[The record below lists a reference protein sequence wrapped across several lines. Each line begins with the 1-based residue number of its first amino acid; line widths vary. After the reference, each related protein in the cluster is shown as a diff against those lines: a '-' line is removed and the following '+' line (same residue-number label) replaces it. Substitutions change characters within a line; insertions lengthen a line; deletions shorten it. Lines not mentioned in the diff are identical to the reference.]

1 MQDFKRFSVICSVGG
16 INSAG
21 RSSFDFSYK
30 RLVLD
35 KLDVSAKKFLL
46 KDLSSLTN
54 SEISSEKDILKKT
67 LVRTINSDLFDPE
80 LLMKDI
86 MNVNAAGQL
95 PEGID
100 LAKMYNSRQHPK
112 GIQMTIFGVTDCLKN
127 LGRDWDSELKPLL
140 DPKRIG
146 VFSGPAIGQLDYEG
160 MGGLLQS
167 RKIGKR
173 ASSKHLSMS
182 LIGMSADFINAYVL
196 GSLGKTGTVAG
207 ACATFLYNL
216 DLALK
221 GIKNN
226 ELDFSIVG
234 SAEAPINPEITD
246 GFLATTGIADDK
258 KILEMQNR
266 NSDDNFEEVD
276 HKNACRPF
284 GDNAGMILGEAAQFV
299 AVTTLEFAL
308 ENGLNILGGF
318 TDVAINADG
327 FKKSISSPGIGN
339 YLTMAQSLSN
349 TLKIGCSIENSI
361 VIAHGTGTFQNRST
375 ESDVLNRVAEGFEL
389 KSWKVTALK
398 GMLGHTMGPAAGD
411 ELITAIGIWNHGLIP
426 GINTT
431 KKLADDVLTDNLDFC
446 LKTKEVDKETVNA
459 IYLNAKGF
467 GGNNGSCGIV
477 SPGFIK
483 SKIDKQKLKSY
494 ETKLSLTE
502 EKRNIYYEESVNGK
516 YELIYRFNEEIL
528 NPSKDMKI
536 SKDKISISNY
546 KDIEEIILPE
556 TNMIYRL
563 SFLF

>member
-1 MQDFKRFSVICSVGG
+1 MQDFKRFPVICSVGG

-30 RLVLD
+30 RLVIDNLD
-35 KLDVSAKKFLL
+35 ANSKKTLL
-46 KDLSSLTN
+46 KDLNSLTN
-54 SEISSEKDILKKT
+54 SEISSEKDIFEKT
-67 LVRTINSDLFDPE
+67 LVRKVNSALFDPD
-80 LLMKDI
+80 LLMKDV

-95 PEGID
+95 PEGIN
-100 LAKMYNSRQHPK
+100 LSKMYNSRQHPK
-112 GIQMTIFGVTDCLKN
+112 GIQMTIFGVTDCLRNMGK
-127 LGRDWDSELKPLL
+127 DWDTEIKPLL
-140 DPKRIG
+140 DPKKIG

-182 LIGMSADFINAYVL
+182 LIGMSADFINAYVI

-221 GIKNN
+221 GIKND

-258 KILEMQNR
+258 KILEMQIR
-266 NSDDNFEEVD
+266 NNDDNTEEVD

-308 ENGLNILGGF
+308 ENGLKILGGF

-339 YLTMAQSLSN
+339 YITMAQSLSN
-349 TLKIGCSIENSI
+349 TLKIGCSIQESI

-375 ESDVLNRVAEGFEL
+375 ESDVLSRVAEGFKL
-389 KSWKVTALK
+389 KNWKVTALK

-411 ELITAIGIWNHGLIP
+411 ELITALGIWNHGLIP

-431 KKLADDVLTDNLDFC
+431 KKLANDVLSDNLDFC
-446 LKTKEVDKETVNA
+446 LNTREVDKEQIDA

-467 GGNNGSCGIV
+467 GGNNGSCGVV
-477 SPGFIK
+477 SPSFIK
-483 SKIDKQKLKSY
+483 SKINKRDFKNY
-494 ETKLSLTE
+494 EEKLSETE
-502 EKRNIYYEESVNGK
+502 AKRKVYLEESNNGN
-516 YELIYRFNEEIL
+516 YDLIYRFKEEVL
-528 NPSKDMKI
+528 DPSEDMKI
-536 SKDKISISNY
+536 TKDKISISDY
-546 KDIEEIILPE
+546 KDIDL
-556 TNMIYRL
+556 
-563 SFLF
+563 

>member
-1 MQDFKRFSVICSVGG
+1 MQDFKRFPVICSVGG

-30 RLVLD
+30 RLVIDNLD
-35 KLDVSAKKFLL
+35 ANSKKLLL
-46 KDLSSLTN
+46 KDLNSLTN
-54 SEISSEKDILKKT
+54 FEISSEKDIFEKT
-67 LVRTINSDLFDPE
+67 LVRKVNSDLYDPD
-80 LLMKDI
+80 LLMKDV

-95 PEGID
+95 PEGIN
-100 LAKMYNSRQHPK
+100 LSKMYNSRQHPK
-112 GIQMTIFGVTDCLKN
+112 GIQMTIFGVTDCLRNMGK
-127 LGRDWDSELKPLL
+127 DWDTEIKPLL
-140 DPKRIG
+140 DPKKIG

-258 KILEMQNR
+258 KILEMQIR
-266 NSDDNFEEVD
+266 NNDDNSEEVD

-284 GDNAGMILGEAAQFV
+284 GDNAGMILGEAAQFA
-299 AVTTLEFAL
+299 AVTTLEFAIK
-308 ENGLNILGGF
+308 NGLKILGGF

-339 YLTMAQSLSN
+339 YITMAQSLSN
-349 TLKIGCSIENSI
+349 TLKIGCSIEESI

-375 ESDVLNRVAEGFEL
+375 ESDVLNRVAEGFKL
-389 KSWKVTALK
+389 KNWKVTALK

-411 ELITAIGIWNHGLIP
+411 ELITALGIWNHGLIP

-431 KKLADDVLTDNLDFC
+431 KKLADDVLSNNLDFC
-446 LKTKEVDKETVNA
+446 LNTQEVDKEKVDA

-467 GGNNGSCGIV
+467 GGNNGSCGVV
-477 SPGFIK
+477 SPSFIK
-483 SKIDKQKLKSY
+483 SKIDKKDLKDY
-494 ETKLSLTE
+494 EEKLSETE
-502 EKRNIYYEESVNGK
+502 AKRKVYLEESNNGN
-516 YELIYRFNEEIL
+516 YDLIYRFKEEIL
-528 NPSKDMKI
+528 DPSEDMKI
-536 SKDKISISNY
+536 TVDKISISDY
-546 KDIEEIILPE
+546 KDIDL
-556 TNMIYRL
+556 
-563 SFLF
+563 

>member
-1 MQDFKRFSVICSVGG
+1 MQDFKRFPVICSVGG

-35 KLDVSAKKFLL
+35 GLDASTKKSLL
-46 KDLSSLTN
+46 KDLNSLTN
-54 SEISSEKDILKKT
+54 SEISSEKDIFEKT
-67 LVRTINSDLFDPE
+67 LVRKVNSDLFDPD
-80 LLMKDI
+80 LLMKDV

-95 PEGID
+95 PEGIN
-100 LAKMYNSRQHPK
+100 LSEMYNSRQHPK
-112 GIQMTIFGVTDCLKN
+112 GIQMTIFGVTDCLRNIGK
-127 LGRDWDSELKPLL
+127 DWDTEIKPLL
-140 DPKRIG
+140 NPKKIG

-258 KILEMQNR
+258 KILEMQIR
-266 NSDDNFEEVD
+266 NNDDNSEEVN

-299 AVTTLEFAL
+299 AVTTLEFAI
-308 ENGLNILGGF
+308 ENGLKILGGF

-339 YLTMAQSLSN
+339 YITMAQSLSN
-349 TLKIGCSIENSI
+349 TLKIGCSIQESI

-375 ESDVLNRVAEGFEL
+375 ESDVLNRVAEGFKL
-389 KSWKVTALK
+389 KDWKVTALK

-431 KKLADDVLTDNLDFC
+431 KKLANDVLTDNLDFC
-446 LKTKEVDKETVNA
+446 LTTREIDKEKVDA

-467 GGNNGSCGIV
+467 GGNNGSCGVV
-477 SPGFIK
+477 SPSFIK
-483 SKIDKQKLKSY
+483 SKINKTDLKNY
-494 ETKLSLTE
+494 EKKLSDTE
-502 EKRNIYYEESVNGK
+502 VKRKVYLEESNNGN
-516 YELIYRFNEEIL
+516 YDLIYRFKEDVLDPAE
-528 NPSKDMKI
+528 DMKI
-536 SKDKISISNY
+536 TKDKISISDY
-546 KDIEEIILPE
+546 KDIDL
-556 TNMIYRL
+556 
-563 SFLF
+563 

>member
-1 MQDFKRFSVICSVGG
+1 MQDFKRFPVICSVGG

-30 RLVLD
+30 RLVIDNLD
-35 KLDVSAKKFLL
+35 ANSKKTLL
-46 KDLSSLTN
+46 KDLNSLTN
-54 SEISSEKDILKKT
+54 SEISSEKDIFEKT
-67 LVRTINSDLFDPE
+67 LVRKVNSALFDPD
-80 LLMKDI
+80 LLMKDV

-95 PEGID
+95 PEGIN
-100 LAKMYNSRQHPK
+100 LSKMYNSRQHPK
-112 GIQMTIFGVTDCLKN
+112 GIQMTIFGVTDCLRNMGK
-127 LGRDWDSELKPLL
+127 DWDTEIKPLL
-140 DPKRIG
+140 DPKKIG

-182 LIGMSADFINAYVL
+182 LIGMSADFINAYVI

-221 GIKNN
+221 GIKND

-258 KILEMQNR
+258 KILEMQIR
-266 NSDDNFEEVD
+266 NNDDNTEDVD

-308 ENGLNILGGF
+308 ENGLKILGGF

-339 YLTMAQSLSN
+339 YITMAQSLAN
-349 TLKIGCSIENSI
+349 TLKIGCSIQESI

-375 ESDVLNRVAEGFEL
+375 ESDVLSRVAEGFKL
-389 KSWKVTALK
+389 KNWKVTALK

-411 ELITAIGIWNHGLIP
+411 ELITALGIWNHGLIP

-431 KKLADDVLTDNLDFC
+431 KKLANDVLSDNLDFC
-446 LKTKEVDKETVNA
+446 LNTREVDREKIDA

-467 GGNNGSCGIV
+467 GGNNGSCGVV
-477 SPGFIK
+477 SPSFIK
-483 SKIDKQKLKSY
+483 SKINKRDFKNY
-494 ETKLSLTE
+494 EEKLSDTE
-502 EKRNIYYEESVNGK
+502 AKRKVYLEESNNGN
-516 YELIYRFNEEIL
+516 YDLIYRFKEEIL
-528 NPSKDMKI
+528 DPSGDMKI
-536 SKDKISISNY
+536 TKDKISISDY
-546 KDIEEIILPE
+546 KDIDL
-556 TNMIYRL
+556 
-563 SFLF
+563 

>member
-1 MQDFKRFSVICSVGG
+1 MQDFKRFPVICSVGG

-30 RLVLD
+30 RLILD
-35 KLDVSAKKFLL
+35 SLDTQSKKSLL
-46 KDLSSLTN
+46 KDFNALTN

-67 LVRTINSDLFDPE
+67 LVRKLNSELFDPE
-80 LLMKDI
+80 KLMKNV

-100 LAKMYNSRQHPK
+100 LSKMYNSRQHPK

-127 LGRDWDSELKPLL
+127 LGKDWDTELKPLL
-140 DPKRIG
+140 DPKKIG

-258 KILEMQNR
+258 KILEMQIR
-266 NSDDNFEEVD
+266 NDDENSMEVD

-299 AVTTLEFAL
+299 AVTTLEFAIT
-308 ENGLNILGGF
+308 NGLKILGGF

-339 YLTMAQSLSN
+339 YVTMAQSLSN
-349 TLKIGCSIENSI
+349 TLKLGCSIQDSI

-389 KSWKVTALK
+389 KNWKVTALK

-431 KKLADDVLTDNLDFC
+431 KKLADDVLSDNLDFC
-446 LKTKEVDKETVNA
+446 LNTKEVDKEKVDA

-467 GGNNGSCGIV
+467 GGNNGSCGVV
-477 SPGFIK
+477 SPNFIK
-483 SKIDKQKLKSY
+483 SKMDKKDLKNY
-494 ETKLSLTE
+494 ETKLSETE
-502 EKRNIYYEESVNGK
+502 EKRTIYFEESINGK
-516 YELIYRFNEEIL
+516 YDLIYRFNEEIL
-528 NPSKDMKI
+528 DATKDIKI
-536 SKDKISISNY
+536 TKNKISISDY
-546 KDIEEIILPE
+546 KDIDL
-556 TNMIYRL
+556 
-563 SFLF
+563 

>member
-1 MQDFKRFSVICSVGG
+1 MQDFKRFPVICSVGG

-30 RLVLD
+30 RLVIDNLD
-35 KLDVSAKKFLL
+35 ANSKKTLL
-46 KDLSSLTN
+46 KDLNSLTN
-54 SEISSEKDILKKT
+54 SEISSEKDIFEKT
-67 LVRTINSDLFDPE
+67 LVRKVNSDLFDPD
-80 LLMKDI
+80 LLMKDV

-95 PEGID
+95 PEGIN
-100 LAKMYNSRQHPK
+100 LSKMYNSRQHPK
-112 GIQMTIFGVTDCLKN
+112 GIQMTIFGVTDCLRNMGK
-127 LGRDWDSELKPLL
+127 DWDTEIKPLL
-140 DPKRIG
+140 DPKKIG

-173 ASSKHLSMS
+173 ANSKHLSMS

-221 GIKNN
+221 GIKND

-258 KILEMQNR
+258 KILEMQIR
-266 NSDDNFEEVD
+266 NNDDNTEEVD

-308 ENGLNILGGF
+308 ENGLKILGGF

-339 YLTMAQSLSN
+339 YITMAQSLSN
-349 TLKIGCSIENSI
+349 TLKIGCSIQESI

-375 ESDVLNRVAEGFEL
+375 ESDVLNRVAEGFKL
-389 KSWKVTALK
+389 KNWKVTALK

-411 ELITAIGIWNHGLIP
+411 ELITALGIWNHGLIP

-431 KKLADDVLTDNLDFC
+431 KKLADDVLSDNLDFC
-446 LKTKEVDKETVNA
+446 LNTQEVDKEKVDA

-467 GGNNGSCGIV
+467 GGNNGSCGVV
-477 SPGFIK
+477 SPSFIK
-483 SKIDKQKLKSY
+483 SKINKRDFKNY
-494 ETKLSLTE
+494 EEKLSETE
-502 EKRNIYYEESVNGK
+502 AKRKVYLEESNNGN
-516 YELIYRFNEEIL
+516 YDLIYRFKEEVL
-528 NPSKDMKI
+528 DPSEDMKI
-536 SKDKISISNY
+536 TEDKISISDY
-546 KDIEEIILPE
+546 KDIDL
-556 TNMIYRL
+556 
-563 SFLF
+563 

>member
-1 MQDFKRFSVICSVGG
+1 MQDFKRFPVICSVGG

-30 RLVLD
+30 RLVIDNLD
-35 KLDVSAKKFLL
+35 ANSKKLLL
-46 KDLSSLTN
+46 KDLNSLTN
-54 SEISSEKDILKKT
+54 SEISSEKDIFEKT
-67 LVRTINSDLFDPE
+67 LVRKVNSALFDPD
-80 LLMKDI
+80 LLMKDV

-95 PEGID
+95 PEGIN
-100 LAKMYNSRQHPK
+100 LSKMYNSRQHPK
-112 GIQMTIFGVTDCLKN
+112 GIQMTIFGVTDCLRNMGK
-127 LGRDWDSELKPLL
+127 DWDTEIKPLL
-140 DPKRIG
+140 DPKKIG

-182 LIGMSADFINAYVL
+182 LIGMSADFINAYVI

-221 GIKNN
+221 GIKND

-258 KILEMQNR
+258 KILEMQIR
-266 NSDDNFEEVD
+266 NNDDNTEEVD

-308 ENGLNILGGF
+308 ENGLKILGGF

-339 YLTMAQSLSN
+339 YITMAQSLSN
-349 TLKIGCSIENSI
+349 TLKIGCSIQESI

-375 ESDVLNRVAEGFEL
+375 ESDVLNRVAEGFKL
-389 KSWKVTALK
+389 KNWKVTALK

-411 ELITAIGIWNHGLIP
+411 ELITALGIWNHGLIP

-431 KKLADDVLTDNLDFC
+431 KKLADDVLSDNLDFC
-446 LKTKEVDKETVNA
+446 LNTQEVDKEKVDA

-467 GGNNGSCGIV
+467 GGNNGSCGVV
-477 SPGFIK
+477 SPSFIK
-483 SKIDKQKLKSY
+483 SKIDKKDLKDY
-494 ETKLSLTE
+494 EEKLSETE
-502 EKRNIYYEESVNGK
+502 AKRKVYLEESNNGN
-516 YELIYRFNEEIL
+516 YDLIYRFKEEVL
-528 NPSKDMKI
+528 DPSEDMKI
-536 SKDKISISNY
+536 TADKISISDY
-546 KDIEEIILPE
+546 KDIDL
-556 TNMIYRL
+556 
-563 SFLF
+563 

>member
-1 MQDFKRFSVICSVGG
+1 MQDFKRFPVICSVGG

-30 RLVLD
+30 RLVID
-35 KLDVSAKKFLL
+35 KLDTNSKKSLL
-46 KDLSSLTN
+46 KDLNSLTN
-54 SEISSEKDILKKT
+54 SEISSEKDIFEKT
-67 LVRTINSDLFDPE
+67 LVRKVNSDLFDPD
-80 LLMKDI
+80 LLMKDV
-86 MNVNAAGQL
+86 MNVNAAGQM
-95 PEGID
+95 PEGIN
-100 LAKMYNSRQHPK
+100 LSKMYNSRQHPK
-112 GIQMTIFGVTDCLKN
+112 GIQMTIFGITDCLRNMGK
-127 LGRDWDSELKPLL
+127 DWDTEIKPLL
-140 DPKRIG
+140 NPKKIG

-258 KILEMQNR
+258 KILEMQIR
-266 NSDDNFEEVD
+266 NNDDNSEEVD

-299 AVTTLEFAL
+299 AVTTLEFAIK
-308 ENGLNILGGF
+308 NGLKIHGGF

-339 YLTMAQSLSN
+339 YITMAQSLSN
-349 TLKIGCSIENSI
+349 TLKIGCSIQESI

-389 KSWKVTALK
+389 KNWKVTALK

-411 ELITAIGIWNHGLIP
+411 ELITALGIWNHGLIP

-431 KKLADDVLTDNLDFC
+431 KKLADDVLSDNLDFC
-446 LKTKEVDKETVNA
+446 LNTREIDKEKVDA

-467 GGNNGSCGIV
+467 GGNNGSCGVV
-477 SPGFIK
+477 SPSFIK
-483 SKIDKQKLKSY
+483 SKINKKDLKNYEEKLSDT
-494 ETKLSLTE
+494 ETKRKAYL
-502 EKRNIYYEESVNGK
+502 EESNNGN
-516 YELIYRFNEEIL
+516 YDLIYRFKEEVL
-528 NPSKDMKI
+528 DPSRNMKI
-536 SKDKISISNY
+536 TKDKISISDY
-546 KDIEEIILPE
+546 KDIDL
-556 TNMIYRL
+556 
-563 SFLF
+563 

>member
-1 MQDFKRFSVICSVGG
+1 MQDFKRFPVICSVGG

-30 RLVLD
+30 RLVIDNLD
-35 KLDVSAKKFLL
+35 ANSKKTLL
-46 KDLSSLTN
+46 KDLNSLTN
-54 SEISSEKDILKKT
+54 SEISSEKDIFEKT
-67 LVRTINSDLFDPE
+67 LVRTVNSDLFDPD
-80 LLMKDI
+80 LLMKDV

-95 PEGID
+95 PEG
-100 LAKMYNSRQHPK
+100 LNLSKMYNSRQHPK
-112 GIQMTIFGVTDCLKN
+112 GIQMTIFGVTDCLRNMGK
-127 LGRDWDSELKPLL
+127 DWDTEIKPLL
-140 DPKRIG
+140 DPKKIG

-182 LIGMSADFINAYVL
+182 LIGMSADFINAYVI

-221 GIKNN
+221 GIKND

-258 KILEMQNR
+258 KILEMQIR
-266 NSDDNFEEVD
+266 NNDDNTEEVD

-308 ENGLNILGGF
+308 ENGLKILGGF

-339 YLTMAQSLSN
+339 YITMAQSLSN
-349 TLKIGCSIENSI
+349 TLKIGCSIQESI

-375 ESDVLNRVAEGFEL
+375 ESDVLNRVAEGFKL
-389 KSWKVTALK
+389 KNWKVTALK

-411 ELITAIGIWNHGLIP
+411 ELITALGIWNHGLIP

-431 KKLADDVLTDNLDFC
+431 KKLADDVLSDNLDFC
-446 LKTKEVDKETVNA
+446 LNTQEVDKEKVDA

-467 GGNNGSCGIV
+467 GGNNGSCGVV
-477 SPGFIK
+477 SPSFIK
-483 SKIDKQKLKSY
+483 SKIDKKDLKDY
-494 ETKLSLTE
+494 EEKLSETE
-502 EKRNIYYEESVNGK
+502 AKRKVYLEESNNGN
-516 YELIYRFNEEIL
+516 YDLIYRFKEEVL
-528 NPSKDMKI
+528 DPSEDMKI
-536 SKDKISISNY
+536 TKDKISISDY
-546 KDIEEIILPE
+546 KDIDL
-556 TNMIYRL
+556 
-563 SFLF
+563 

>member
-1 MQDFKRFSVICSVGG
+1 MQDFKRFPVICSVGG

-30 RLVLD
+30 RLVIDNLD
-35 KLDVSAKKFLL
+35 ANSKKTLL
-46 KDLSSLTN
+46 KDLNSLTN
-54 SEISSEKDILKKT
+54 SEISSEKDIFEKT
-67 LVRTINSDLFDPE
+67 LVRKVNSDLFDPD
-80 LLMKDI
+80 LLMKDV

-95 PEGID
+95 PEGIN
-100 LAKMYNSRQHPK
+100 LSKMYNSRQHPK
-112 GIQMTIFGVTDCLKN
+112 GIQMTIFGVTDCLRNMGK
-127 LGRDWDSELKPLL
+127 DWDTEIKPLL
-140 DPKRIG
+140 DPKKIG

-182 LIGMSADFINAYVL
+182 LIGMSADFINAYVI

-221 GIKNN
+221 GIKND

-258 KILEMQNR
+258 KILEMQIR
-266 NSDDNFEEVD
+266 NNDDNTEEVD

-308 ENGLNILGGF
+308 ENGLKILGGF

-339 YLTMAQSLSN
+339 YITMAQSLSN
-349 TLKIGCSIENSI
+349 TLKIGCSIQESI

-375 ESDVLNRVAEGFEL
+375 ESDVLSRVAEGFKL
-389 KSWKVTALK
+389 KNWKVTALK

-411 ELITAIGIWNHGLIP
+411 ELITALGIWNHGLIP

-431 KKLADDVLTDNLDFC
+431 KKLADDVLSDNLDFC
-446 LKTKEVDKETVNA
+446 LNTQEVDKEKVDA

-467 GGNNGSCGIV
+467 GGNNGSCGVV
-477 SPGFIK
+477 SPSFIK
-483 SKIDKQKLKSY
+483 SKINKRDFKNY
-494 ETKLSLTE
+494 EEKLSETE
-502 EKRNIYYEESVNGK
+502 AKRKVYLEESNNGN
-516 YELIYRFNEEIL
+516 YDLIYRFKEEVL
-528 NPSKDMKI
+528 DPSEDMKI
-536 SKDKISISNY
+536 TKDKISISDY
-546 KDIEEIILPE
+546 KDIDL
-556 TNMIYRL
+556 
-563 SFLF
+563 

>member
-1 MQDFKRFSVICSVGG
+1 
-16 INSAG
+16 
-21 RSSFDFSYK
+21 
-30 RLVLD
+30 
-35 KLDVSAKKFLL
+35 
-46 KDLSSLTN
+46 
-54 SEISSEKDILKKT
+54 
-67 LVRTINSDLFDPE
+67 
-80 LLMKDI
+80 
-86 MNVNAAGQL
+86 
-95 PEGID
+95 
-100 LAKMYNSRQHPK
+100 
-112 GIQMTIFGVTDCLKN
+112 
-127 LGRDWDSELKPLL
+127 
-140 DPKRIG
+140 
-146 VFSGPAIGQLDYEG
+146 

-258 KILEMQNR
+258 KILEMQIR
-266 NSDDNFEEVD
+266 NNDDNYEEVD

-299 AVTTLEFAL
+299 AVTTLEFAIK
-308 ENGLNILGGF
+308 NGLKIHGGF

-339 YLTMAQSLSN
+339 YITMAQSLSN
-349 TLKIGCSIENSI
+349 TLKIGCSIQESI

-389 KSWKVTALK
+389 KNWKVTALK

-411 ELITAIGIWNHGLIP
+411 ELITALGIWNHGLIP

-431 KKLADDVLTDNLDFC
+431 KKLADDVLSDNLDFC
-446 LKTKEVDKETVNA
+446 LNTREIDKEKVDA

-467 GGNNGSCGIV
+467 GGNNGSCGVI
-477 SPGFIK
+477 SPSFIK
-483 SKIDKQKLKSY
+483 SKINKRDLKNY
-494 ETKLSLTE
+494 EEKLSVTE
-502 EKRNIYYEESVNGK
+502 AKRKVYLEESNNGN
-516 YELIYRFNEEIL
+516 YDLIYRFKEEVL
-528 NPSKDMKI
+528 DPSGDMKI
-536 SKDKISISNY
+536 TKDKISISNY
-546 KDIEEIILPE
+546 KDIDL
-556 TNMIYRL
+556 
-563 SFLF
+563 

>member
-1 MQDFKRFSVICSVGG
+1 MQDFKRFPVICSVGG

-30 RLVLD
+30 RLVFDGLD
-35 KLDVSAKKFLL
+35 ASTKKSLL
-46 KDLSSLTN
+46 KDLNSLTN
-54 SEISSEKDILKKT
+54 SEISSEKDIFEKT
-67 LVRTINSDLFDPE
+67 LVRKVNSDLFDPD
-80 LLMKDI
+80 LLMKDV

-95 PEGID
+95 PEGIN
-100 LAKMYNSRQHPK
+100 LSEMYNSRQHPK
-112 GIQMTIFGVTDCLKN
+112 GIQMTIFGVTDCLRNIGK
-127 LGRDWDSELKPLL
+127 DWDTEIKPLL
-140 DPKRIG
+140 DPKKIG

-258 KILEMQNR
+258 KILEMQIR
-266 NSDDNFEEVD
+266 NNDDNSEEVD

-299 AVTTLEFAL
+299 AVTTLEFAI
-308 ENGLNILGGF
+308 ENGLKILGGF

-339 YLTMAQSLSN
+339 YITMAQSLSN
-349 TLKIGCSIENSI
+349 TLKIGCSIQESI

-375 ESDVLNRVAEGFEL
+375 ESDVLNRVAEGFKL
-389 KSWKVTALK
+389 KDWKVTALK

-431 KKLADDVLTDNLDFC
+431 KKLANDVLTDNLDFC
-446 LKTKEVDKETVNA
+446 LSTREIDKEKVDA

-467 GGNNGSCGIV
+467 GGNNGSCGVV
-477 SPGFIK
+477 SPSFIK
-483 SKIDKQKLKSY
+483 SKINKTDLKNY
-494 ETKLSLTE
+494 EKKLSDTE
-502 EKRNIYYEESVNGK
+502 VKRKAYLEESNDGN
-516 YELIYRFNEEIL
+516 YELIYRFKEDVL
-528 NPSKDMKI
+528 DPSEDMKI
-536 SKDKISISNY
+536 TKDKISISNY
-546 KDIEEIILPE
+546 KDIDL
-556 TNMIYRL
+556 
-563 SFLF
+563 

>member
-1 MQDFKRFSVICSVGG
+1 MQDFKRFPVICSVGG

-35 KLDVSAKKFLL
+35 KLDASSKKFLL

-100 LAKMYNSRQHPK
+100 LSTMYNSRQHPK

-127 LGRDWDSELKPLL
+127 LGKDWDSELKPLL

-375 ESDVLNRVAEGFEL
+375 ESDVLNRVAEGFDL

-431 KKLADDVLTDNLDFC
+431 KKIADDVLTDNLDFC

-502 EKRNIYYEESVNGK
+502 EKRNIYFEESVNGK

-546 KDIEEIILPE
+546 KDIDL
-556 TNMIYRL
+556 
-563 SFLF
+563 

>member
-1 MQDFKRFSVICSVGG
+1 MQDFKRFPVICGVGG

-30 RLVLD
+30 RLILD
-35 KLDVSAKKFLL
+35 SLDSQSKKLLL
-46 KDLSSLTN
+46 KDLNALTN
-54 SEISSEKDILKKT
+54 SEISSEEDILKKT
-67 LVRTINSDLFDPE
+67 LVRKLDSDLFDPE
-80 LLMKDI
+80 LLMKDV

-95 PEGID
+95 PDGID
-100 LAKMYNSRQHPK
+100 LSKMYNSRQHPK

-127 LGRDWDSELKPLL
+127 LGKDWDTELKPLL
-140 DPKRIG
+140 DPKKIG

-234 SAEAPINPEITD
+234 SSEAPINPEITD

-258 KILEMQNR
+258 KILEMQIR
-266 NSDDNFEEVD
+266 NDDDNSKEPD

-299 AVTTLEFAL
+299 AVTTLEFAIT
-308 ENGLNILGGF
+308 NGLKILGGF

-339 YLTMAQSLSN
+339 YVTMAQSLSN
-349 TLKIGCSIENSI
+349 TLKLGCSIQDSI

-375 ESDVLNRVAEGFEL
+375 ESDVLNRVAEGFDL
-389 KSWKVTALK
+389 KNWKVTALK

-411 ELITAIGIWNHGLIP
+411 ELVTAIGIWNHGLIP

-431 KKLADDVLTDNLDFC
+431 KKLADDVLSDNLDFC
-446 LKTKEVDKETVNA
+446 LKSKEVDKERVDV

-467 GGNNGSCGIV
+467 GGNNGSCGVV
-477 SPGFIK
+477 SPSFIK
-483 SKIDKQKLKSY
+483 SKINKRDIENY
-494 ETKLSLTE
+494 ETKLAETE
-502 EKRNIYYEESVNGK
+502 EKRTIYFEESINGK
-516 YELIYRFNEEIL
+516 YDLIYRFNEEIL
-528 NPSKDMKI
+528 DPTKDMKI
-536 SKDKISISNY
+536 LKDKISISGY
-546 KDIEEIILPE
+546 KDIDL
-556 TNMIYRL
+556 
-563 SFLF
+563 

>member
-1 MQDFKRFSVICSVGG
+1 MQDFKRFPVICSVGG

-35 KLDVSAKKFLL
+35 KLDANAKKLLL

-54 SEISSEKDILKKT
+54 SEISSEQDILVKT
-67 LVRTINSDLFDPE
+67 LVRTINSDLFDPD

-266 NSDDNFEEVD
+266 NSDDNFEGVD

-446 LKTKEVDKETVNA
+446 LKTKEVDKDTVNA

-502 EKRNIYYEESVNGK
+502 EKRNVYLEESISGK

-528 NPSKDMKI
+528 NPSKDLKI
-536 SKDKISISNY
+536 SKNKISISNY
-546 KDIEEIILPE
+546 KDIDL
-556 TNMIYRL
+556 
-563 SFLF
+563 

>member
-1 MQDFKRFSVICSVGG
+1 MQDFKRFPVICSVGG

-30 RLVLD
+30 RLVIDNLD
-35 KLDVSAKKFLL
+35 ANSKKTLL
-46 KDLSSLTN
+46 KDLNSLTN
-54 SEISSEKDILKKT
+54 SEISSEKDIFEKT
-67 LVRTINSDLFDPE
+67 LVRTVNSDLFDPD
-80 LLMKDI
+80 LLMKDV

-95 PEGID
+95 PEGIN
-100 LAKMYNSRQHPK
+100 LSKMYNSRQHPK
-112 GIQMTIFGVTDCLKN
+112 GIQMTIFGVTDCLRNMGK
-127 LGRDWDSELKPLL
+127 DWDTEIKPLL
-140 DPKRIG
+140 DPKKIG

-182 LIGMSADFINAYVL
+182 LIGMSADFINAYVI

-221 GIKNN
+221 GIKND

-258 KILEMQNR
+258 KILEMQIR
-266 NSDDNFEEVD
+266 NNDDNTEEVD

-308 ENGLNILGGF
+308 ENGLKILGGF

-339 YLTMAQSLSN
+339 YITMAQSLSN
-349 TLKIGCSIENSI
+349 TLKIGCSIQESI

-375 ESDVLNRVAEGFEL
+375 ESDVLSRVAEGFKL
-389 KSWKVTALK
+389 KNWKVTALK

-411 ELITAIGIWNHGLIP
+411 ELITALGIWNHGLIP

-431 KKLADDVLTDNLDFC
+431 KKLANDVLSDNLDFC
-446 LKTKEVDKETVNA
+446 LNTREVDKEKIDA

-467 GGNNGSCGIV
+467 GGNNGSCGVV
-477 SPGFIK
+477 SPSFIK
-483 SKIDKQKLKSY
+483 SKINKRDFKNY
-494 ETKLSLTE
+494 EEKLSETDA
-502 EKRNIYYEESVNGK
+502 KRKVYLEESNNGN
-516 YELIYRFNEEIL
+516 YDLIYRFKEEVL
-528 NPSKDMKI
+528 DPSEDMKI
-536 SKDKISISNY
+536 TKDKISISDY
-546 KDIEEIILPE
+546 KDIDL
-556 TNMIYRL
+556 
-563 SFLF
+563 

>member
-1 MQDFKRFSVICSVGG
+1 MQDFKRFPVICSVGG

-30 RLVLD
+30 RLVIDNLD
-35 KLDVSAKKFLL
+35 ANSKKTLL
-46 KDLSSLTN
+46 KDLNSLTN
-54 SEISSEKDILKKT
+54 SEISSEKDIFEKT
-67 LVRTINSDLFDPE
+67 LVRKVNSALFDPD
-80 LLMKDI
+80 LLMKDV

-95 PEGID
+95 PEGIN
-100 LAKMYNSRQHPK
+100 LSKMYNSRQHPK
-112 GIQMTIFGVTDCLKN
+112 GIQMTIFGVTDCLRNMGK
-127 LGRDWDSELKPLL
+127 DWDTEIKPLL
-140 DPKRIG
+140 DPKKIG

-182 LIGMSADFINAYVL
+182 LIGMSADFINAYVI

-221 GIKNN
+221 GIKND

-258 KILEMQNR
+258 KILEMQIR
-266 NSDDNFEEVD
+266 NNDDNTEEVD

-308 ENGLNILGGF
+308 ENGLKILGGF

-339 YLTMAQSLSN
+339 YITMAQSLSN
-349 TLKIGCSIENSI
+349 TLKIGCSIQESI

-375 ESDVLNRVAEGFEL
+375 ESDVLSRVAEGFKL
-389 KSWKVTALK
+389 KNWKVTALK

-411 ELITAIGIWNHGLIP
+411 ELITALGIWNHGLIP

-431 KKLADDVLTDNLDFC
+431 KKLADDVLSDNLDFC
-446 LKTKEVDKETVNA
+446 LNTQEVDKEKVDA

-467 GGNNGSCGIV
+467 GGNNGSCGVV
-477 SPGFIK
+477 SPSFIK
-483 SKIDKQKLKSY
+483 SKIDKKDLKDY
-494 ETKLSLTE
+494 EEKLSETE
-502 EKRNIYYEESVNGK
+502 AKRKVYLEESNNGN
-516 YELIYRFNEEIL
+516 YDLIYRFKEEVL
-528 NPSKDMKI
+528 DPSEDMKI
-536 SKDKISISNY
+536 TADKISISDY
-546 KDIEEIILPE
+546 KDIDL
-556 TNMIYRL
+556 
-563 SFLF
+563 

>member
-1 MQDFKRFSVICSVGG
+1 MQDFKRFPVICSVGG

-30 RLVLD
+30 RLVIDNLD
-35 KLDVSAKKFLL
+35 ANSKKTLL
-46 KDLSSLTN
+46 KDLNSLTN
-54 SEISSEKDILKKT
+54 SEISSEKDIFEKT
-67 LVRTINSDLFDPE
+67 LVRKVNSALFDPD
-80 LLMKDI
+80 LLMKDV

-95 PEGID
+95 PEGIN
-100 LAKMYNSRQHPK
+100 LSKMYNSRQHPK
-112 GIQMTIFGVTDCLKN
+112 GIQMTIFGVTDCLRNMGK
-127 LGRDWDSELKPLL
+127 DWDTEIKPLL
-140 DPKRIG
+140 DPKKIG

-182 LIGMSADFINAYVL
+182 LIGMSADFINAYVI

-221 GIKNN
+221 GIKND

-258 KILEMQNR
+258 KILEMQIR
-266 NSDDNFEEVD
+266 NNDDNTEEVD

-308 ENGLNILGGF
+308 ENGLKILGGF

-339 YLTMAQSLSN
+339 YITMAQSLSN
-349 TLKIGCSIENSI
+349 TLKIGCSIQESI

-375 ESDVLNRVAEGFEL
+375 ESDVLNRVAEGFKL
-389 KSWKVTALK
+389 KNWKVTALK

-411 ELITAIGIWNHGLIP
+411 ELITALGIWNHGLIP

-431 KKLADDVLTDNLDFC
+431 KKLADDVLSDNLDFC
-446 LKTKEVDKETVNA
+446 LSTQEVDKEKVDA

-467 GGNNGSCGIV
+467 GGNNGSCGVV
-477 SPGFIK
+477 SPSFIK
-483 SKIDKQKLKSY
+483 SKINKRDFKNY
-494 ETKLSLTE
+494 EEKLSETE
-502 EKRNIYYEESVNGK
+502 AKRKVYLEESNNGN
-516 YELIYRFNEEIL
+516 YDLIYRFKEEIL
-528 NPSKDMKI
+528 DPSEDMKI
-536 SKDKISISNY
+536 TKDKISISDY
-546 KDIEEIILPE
+546 KDIDL
-556 TNMIYRL
+556 
-563 SFLF
+563 

>member
-1 MQDFKRFSVICSVGG
+1 MQDFKRFPVICSVGG

-30 RLVLD
+30 RLVFD
-35 KLDVSAKKFLL
+35 KLDTQSKNLL
-46 KDLSSLTN
+46 IKDLNSLTN
-54 SEISSEKDILKKT
+54 SQISSEEDILKKT
-67 LVRTINSDLFDPE
+67 LVRKVNSDLFDPE
-80 LLMKDI
+80 LLMKDV

-95 PEGID
+95 PEGVDIS
-100 LAKMYNSRQHPK
+100 KMYNSRQHPK
-112 GIQMTIFGVTDCLKN
+112 GIQMTIFGVTDCLRN
-127 LGRDWDSELKPLL
+127 LGKDWDTELKPLL
-140 DPKRIG
+140 DPKKIG

-258 KILEMQNR
+258 KILEMQIR
-266 NSDDNFEEVD
+266 NNDEDSEEVD

-308 ENGLNILGGF
+308 ANGLKILGGF

-349 TLKIGCSIENSI
+349 TLKLGCSIEDSI

-389 KSWKVTALK
+389 KNWKVTALK

-411 ELITAIGIWNHGLIP
+411 ELLTAIGIWNHGLIP

-431 KKLADDVLTDNLDFC
+431 KKLADDVLSDNLDFC
-446 LKTKEVDKETVNA
+446 LRSKEVDKEKVDA

-467 GGNNGSCGIV
+467 GGNNGSCGVV
-477 SPGFIK
+477 SPSFIK
-483 SKIDKQKLKSY
+483 SKISAKDLKSY
-494 ETKLSLTE
+494 ETKLAGTE
-502 EKRNIYYEESVNGK
+502 EKRTIYFEDSINGK
-516 YELIYRFNEEIL
+516 YELIYRFSEKIL
-528 NPSKDMKI
+528 DPAKNMKI
-536 SKDKISISNY
+536 TKDKISISDY
-546 KDIEEIILPE
+546 KDIDL
-556 TNMIYRL
+556 
-563 SFLF
+563 

>member
-1 MQDFKRFSVICSVGG
+1 MQDFKRFPVICSVGG

-35 KLDVSAKKFLL
+35 KLDANAKKLL
-46 KDLSSLTN
+46 LQDLSSLTN
-54 SEISSEKDILKKT
+54 SEISSEQDILMKT

-266 NSDDNFEEVD
+266 NSDDNFEGVD

-446 LKTKEVDKETVNA
+446 LKTKEVDKDTVNA

-502 EKRNIYYEESVNGK
+502 EKRNVYLEESISGK

-528 NPSKDMKI
+528 NPSKDLKI
-536 SKDKISISNY
+536 SKNKISISNY
-546 KDIEEIILPE
+546 KDIDL
-556 TNMIYRL
+556 
-563 SFLF
+563 

>member
-1 MQDFKRFSVICSVGG
+1 MQDFKRFPVICSVGG

-35 KLDVSAKKFLL
+35 SLDTRSKELLL
-46 KDLSSLTN
+46 KDLNSLTN

-67 LVRTINSDLFDPE
+67 LVRKINSDLFDPE

-95 PEGID
+95 PEGIN
-100 LAKMYNSRQHPK
+100 LSKMYNSRQHPK

-127 LGRDWDSELKPLL
+127 LGKDWDTELKPML
-140 DPKRIG
+140 DPKKIG
-146 VFSGPAIGQLDYEG
+146 VFSGPAIGQLDYDG

-221 GIKNN
+221 GIKNE

-258 KILEMQNR
+258 KILEMQIR
-266 NSDDNFEEVD
+266 NKDENSKEVIYQ
-276 HKNACRPF
+276 NACRPF

-299 AVTTLEFAL
+299 AVTTLEFAIK
-308 ENGLNILGGF
+308 NGLKILGGF

-339 YLTMAQSLSN
+339 YVTMAQSISN
-349 TLKIGCSIENSI
+349 TLKLGCSIQDSI

-375 ESDVLNRVAEGFEL
+375 ESDVLNRVAKGFEL
-389 KSWKVTALK
+389 KNWKVTAIK

-411 ELITAIGIWNHGLIP
+411 ELMTAIGIWNHGLIP

-431 KKLADDVLTDNLDFC
+431 KKLADDVLSDNLDFC
-446 LKTKEVDKETVNA
+446 LRSIEVDVKKIDT

-467 GGNNGSCGIV
+467 GGNNGSCGVV
-477 SPGFIK
+477 SPSFIK
-483 SKIDKQKLKSY
+483 SKINKNDLKNY
-494 ETKLSLTE
+494 ETKLAATE
-502 EKRNIYYEESVNGK
+502 EKRAIYLEESVNGK

-528 NPSKDMKI
+528 DPTEDLKI
-536 SKDKISISNY
+536 TKDKISISNY
-546 KDIEEIILPE
+546 KDIDL
-556 TNMIYRL
+556 
-563 SFLF
+563 

>member
-1 MQDFKRFSVICSVGG
+1 MQDFKRFPVICSVGG

-30 RLVLD
+30 RLVIDNLD
-35 KLDVSAKKFLL
+35 ANSKKTLL
-46 KDLSSLTN
+46 KDLNSLTN
-54 SEISSEKDILKKT
+54 SEISSEKDIFEKT
-67 LVRTINSDLFDPE
+67 LVRTVNSDLFDPD
-80 LLMKDI
+80 LLMKDV

-95 PEGID
+95 PEGIN
-100 LAKMYNSRQHPK
+100 LSKMYNSRQHPK
-112 GIQMTIFGVTDCLKN
+112 GIQMTIFGVTDCLRNMGK
-127 LGRDWDSELKPLL
+127 DWDTEIKPLL
-140 DPKRIG
+140 DPKKIG

-182 LIGMSADFINAYVL
+182 LIGMSADFINAYVI

-221 GIKNN
+221 GIKND

-258 KILEMQNR
+258 KILEMQIR
-266 NSDDNFEEVD
+266 NNDDNTEEVD

-308 ENGLNILGGF
+308 ENGLKILGGF

-339 YLTMAQSLSN
+339 YITMAQSLSN
-349 TLKIGCSIENSI
+349 TLKIGCSIQESI

-375 ESDVLNRVAEGFEL
+375 ESDVLNRVAEGFKL
-389 KSWKVTALK
+389 KNWKVTALK

-411 ELITAIGIWNHGLIP
+411 ELITALGIWNHGLIP

-431 KKLADDVLTDNLDFC
+431 KKLADDVLSDNLDFC
-446 LKTKEVDKETVNA
+446 LNTQEVDKEKVDA

-467 GGNNGSCGIV
+467 GGNNGSCGVV
-477 SPGFIK
+477 SPSFIK
-483 SKIDKQKLKSY
+483 SKIDKKDLKDY
-494 ETKLSLTE
+494 EEKLSETE
-502 EKRNIYYEESVNGK
+502 AKRKVYLEESNNGN
-516 YELIYRFNEEIL
+516 YDLIYRFKEEVL
-528 NPSKDMKI
+528 DPSEDMKI
-536 SKDKISISNY
+536 TADKISISDY
-546 KDIEEIILPE
+546 KDIDL
-556 TNMIYRL
+556 
-563 SFLF
+563 